1 MTRSRNVTTNQRD
14 ADHPDDPTSGR
25 DDATEPE
32 SDSGNGKP
40 APSPE
45 DRVTDEDD
53 SGDLVPAARED

>member
-1 MTRSRNVTTNQRD
+1 MTRSQNLTTDQRD
-14 ADHPDDPTSGR
+14 ADHPDDPTSRR

-32 SDSGNGKP
+32 SDGGDRKP

-53 SGDLVPAARED
+53 SGDLVPAAGID